1 MRSQGPYE
9 IDDSPDR
16 VDLDAV
22 WQFLSAEA
30 YWSRWRSRDDVQRQS
45 QAAWRVVGCYDGQGH
60 MVGFARAL
68 SDGAALAYLA
78 DVYVLENHRG
88 RGLGRAL
95 LQEMIEDSPGKEFR
109 WLLHTA
115 DAHGLYRQ
123 FGFTAPDA
131 TIMERASRRPTATNP
146 PGAKPL
152 AAPLL
157 GQCAAPGRP
166 EGSGLVP
173 VPAGTAPNAP
183 PGMTRRLARG
193 ITDRIRARSP
203 GTDRQANGS
212 GRPDRKKRRKHRS
225 QGGSGKCDQTERVT
239 PWPLTAAAS
248 LSSRRPPSARHISGN
263 ARHD

>member
-16 VDLDAV
+16 VDPDAV

-30 YWSRWRSRDDVQRQS
+30 YWSRWRSRDDVQRQI
-45 QAAWRVVGCYDGQGH
+45 QGAWRVVGCYDGQGH

-68 SDGAALAYLA
+68 SDGVALAYLA

-95 LQEMIEDSPGKEFR
+95 LQEMIEDGPGKEFR

-152 AAPLL
+152 VPPHAWSVAPRR
-157 GQCAAPGRP
+157 GRP
-166 EGSGLVP
+166 AGADWSRYQPGPHLTLRP
-173 VPAGTAPNAP
+173 V
-183 PGMTRRLARG
+183 
-193 ITDRIRARSP
+193 
-203 GTDRQANGS
+203 
-212 GRPDRKKRRKHRS
+212 
-225 QGGSGKCDQTERVT
+225 
-239 PWPLTAAAS
+239 
-248 LSSRRPPSARHISGN
+248 
-263 ARHD
+263 